1 MEDSAMSGFKIH
13 DVSTA
18 PEDSR
23 AILETLQGKVGFVP
37 NVFGL
42 IANSPVALDALVAVN
57 ACFEATSF
65 TPAEREIISLATSVE
80 NQCRYCV
87 AGHSTFAVAL
97 GVSPVEVEAIRSG
110 KAAEDQRLEALRH
123 FTSLLLQKKGE
134 VSTKDIEAFLGAGFE
149 EAHIFELLI
158 GIIAKVMTNF
168 ASKLARIP
176 VDDAFADHAWVPTT
190 DMITDKNAA

>member
-1 MEDSAMSGFKIH
+1 MSGFKIH

-23 AILETLQGKVGFVP
+23 AILETLQGKVGIVP

-65 TPAEREIISLATSVE
+65 TPAEREVISLATSVE

-110 KAAEDQRLEALRH
+110 QVAADQRLEAH
-123 FTSLLLQKKGE
+123 ETSARLSPT
-134 VSTKDIEAFLGAGFE
+134 STKRPAVLSPSPMPRATCPRR
-149 EAHIFELLI
+149 AL
-158 GIIAKVMTNF
+158 
-168 ASKLARIP
+168 S
-176 VDDAFADHAWVPTT
+176 
-190 DMITDKNAA
+190 

>member
-13 DVSTA
+13 DASTA
-18 PEDSR
+18 PADSR
-23 AILETLQGKVGFVP
+23 DILITLQEKAGFVP

-42 IANSPVALDALVAVN
+42 IANAPVALAALAAVN
-57 ACFEATSF
+57 NGFEETSF

-110 KAAEDQRLEALRH
+110 KAVEDQRLEALRH
-123 FTSLLLQKKGE
+123 FTSLLLQKKGG
-134 VSTKDIEAFLGAGFE
+134 VSTRDIETFLGAGF
-149 EAHIFELLI
+149 
-158 GIIAKVMTNF
+158 
-168 ASKLARIP
+168 
-176 VDDAFADHAWVPTT
+176 
-190 DMITDKNAA
+190 

>member
-1 MEDSAMSGFKIH
+1 MSGFKIH
-13 DVSTA
+13 DASTA
-18 PEDSR
+18 PADSR
-23 AILETLQGKVGFVP
+23 DILITLQEKAGFVP

-42 IANSPVALDALVAVN
+42 IANAPIALAALAAVN
-57 ACFEATSF
+57 NGFEETSF

-134 VSTKDIEAFLGAGFE
+134 VSMRDIDAFLGAGFE

-176 VDDAFADHAWVPTT
+176 VDDEFADHAWVPTT
-190 DMITDKNAA
+190 DTIKDKNAA